1 MTIFIT
7 QGRYT
12 QQAMKGM
19 LAKPEDRALQV
30 KALAKRH
37 GAKMLAYYVTFGEFD
52 FLTVFDA
59 PDANTAFAI
68 LATAGAGGSVSD
80 LRTTVALTTTEA
92 MTGFE
97 AAAKSAAQFRSAG
110 T

>member
-1 MTIFIT
+1 MAIFIT
-7 QGRYT
+7 QGKYT
-12 QQAMKGM
+12 HQALKGM
-19 LAKPEDRALQV
+19 LAKPEDRATQV

-37 GAKMLAYYVTFGEFD
+37 GAKVLSYYVTFGEFD
-52 FLTVFDA
+52 FLTIFEA

-80 LRTTVALTTTEA
+80 LRTVPALTTAEA
-92 MTGFE
+92 MAGFE
-97 AAAKSAAQFRSAG
+97 AAGKSAKQFRSAG